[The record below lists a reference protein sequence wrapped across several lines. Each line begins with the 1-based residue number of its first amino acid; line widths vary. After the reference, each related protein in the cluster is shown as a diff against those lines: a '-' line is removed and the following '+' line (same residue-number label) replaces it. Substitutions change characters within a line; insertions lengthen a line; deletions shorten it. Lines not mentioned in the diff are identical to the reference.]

1 MSLLKKVKKANGE
14 ILAVNELYEKKPNKI
29 KNFGVFL
36 RYYSRSGIHNM
47 HKVKF
52 RNSKTL
58 LFVYLKYFILK

>member
-29 KNFGVFL
+29 KNFGIFL

-47 HKVKF
+47 HKVGYA
-52 RNSKTL
+52 L
-58 LFVYLKYFILK
+58 I